1 MRRLLFCTFIGL
13 AAVSSLAYAQ
23 RERREHERERFRTPH
38 WVFDDRFH
46 HNHYYP
52 APGYALTVL
61 PDGHVIVNF
70 RGGRFFF
77 HSGVWYQA
85 APGGYVVVRP
95 PPGAV
100 VPVLP
105 PAYTTVYMGNVPY
118 YYANDVYYV
127 QAPGGFAVAQPP
139 AVAAAP
145 APGAPPGPMAPP
157 PGPMAPPQ
165 AAPGP
170 SAQAPSGT
178 WFYCESARSYYPYV
192 QECKEGWRQVP
203 ASPPR

>member
-1 MRRLLFCTFIGL
+1 MKKALLCISL
-13 AAVSSLAYAQ
+13 ALVAASPLAYAQ
-23 RERREHERERFRTPH
+23 HERREHERERFQTPH

-52 APGYALTVL
+52 AIGYSLAVL
-61 PDGHVIVNF
+61 PTGNVVVNF
-70 RGGRFFF
+70 RSGRFFF

-85 APGGYVVVRP
+85 VPGGYVVVRAP
-95 PPGAV
+95 VGAV
-100 VPVLP
+100 IPVLP
-105 PAYTTVYMGNVPY
+105 PAYTTVYLGNVPY

-127 QAPGGFAVAQPP
+127 AAPGGFAVAQPP

-145 APGAPPGPMAPP
+145 APQAPPGSMAPP
-157 PGPMAPPQ
+157 PGPMAPP
-165 AAPGP
+165 AAPAP
-170 SAQAPSGT
+170 SAQAPSGS
-178 WFYCESARSYYPYV
+178 WFYCESTRTYYPYV